1 MKVSKGDTAMRT
13 IKTSGTGILKKAA
26 AVLAIAALAVMTIP
40 FVTDGAGSYASDNT
54 MYTIN
59 YDVTVDVAENNSYDF
74 HEHLDMY
81 YVTAHHGIYRYI
93 PTQGQKLSGIKV
105 PGYDYEAYR
114 ESGYQVL
121 KIGSG
126 SYTLTGENP
135 YDIYYN
141 IAMYEDENNEK
152 DMLLLNLLPTDW
164 ETEIGMSKCVVNL
177 PKEADLS
184 KAKVYSG
191 SYGTDTNED
200 NAVLETSEDGKT
212 ITVTAHDIPAHHG
225 VTLQL
230 ELPQGYWEG
239 APEFGKLSIA
249 NMFLFLLG
257 PVGAILLWYL
267 FGRDKHMVKTLE
279 FYAPD
284 DLTPGEVGYL
294 VDGKVDKKDL
304 ISTIVY
310 LADKGYLEIEEI
322 SRKNF
327 RFIGIKDPGPEVP
340 DYVRKMYFGIFP
352 GEKRVRTSTQLASS
366 HTFGDRFVKAK
377 EKLEGMYEGNKAIIR
392 PDSRMARAGCSVAA
406 IVPSAAY
413 VTWAGVN
420 GDEMDL
426 FMLGWAA
433 VHILISVYL
442 MCSVYD
448 NVRGTSKVKTVL
460 KSLGAIWFFTVGV
473 GILPL
478 VSDAITLLSRP
489 QAMALVL
496 YLVIGTLVSMFFAV
510 IAIARTDA
518 YTDLLGRVLGFRDF
532 IKTAELDKL
541 NELVEE
547 DPGYFYHIMPYA
559 YVFGLSN
566 KWIKNFEDLPV
577 YAPDWYRGA
586 DRMDAF
592 DYYMM
597 GRMMSD
603 CNASVNNSIVIPSS
617 SGGSGGGWSSGG
629 SGGGSSWS
637 GGGGFSGGGF
647 SGGGSGG
654 GGGGG
659 W

>member
-1 MKVSKGDTAMRT
+1 MKKIRPLMARSFSL
-13 IKTSGTGILKKAA
+13 I
-26 AVLAIAALAVMTIP
+26 AIAALMALTVPVMLQC
-40 FVTDGAGSYASDNT
+40 GGSYASDNT

-59 YDVTVDVAENNSYDF
+59 YDVSVDVAKNNSYDF

-81 YVTAHHGIYRYI
+81 YVTAHHGIYRYL
-93 PTQGQKLSGIKV
+93 PMQGQKISGIKV
-105 PGYDYEAYR
+105 PGYQYETYTQ
-114 ESGYQVL
+114 SGYQVV

-135 YDIYYN
+135 YDILYN
-141 IAMYEDENNEK
+141 IAMYEDENDEK
-152 DMLLLNLLPTDW
+152 DMLLLNLIPTDW
-164 ETEIGMSKCVVNL
+164 ETDIGSSTCVVTL

-191 SYGTDTNED
+191 SYGTASNED
-200 NAVLETSEDGKT
+200 NAVLETGDDGKT
-212 ITVTAHDIPAHHG
+212 ITITAKDIPAHHG

-239 APEFGKLSIA
+239 APEFGRISIT

-257 PVGAILLWYL
+257 PVGAVLLWFLY
-267 FGRDKHMVKTLE
+267 GRDKHMVKTLE
-279 FYAPD
+279 FYPPD
-284 DLTPGEVGYL
+284 DLTPGEIGYL
-294 VDGKVDKKDL
+294 VDGRADKQDV

-310 LADKGYLEIEEI
+310 LADKGYIEIEEMD
-322 SRKNF
+322 RKQF
-327 RFIGIKDPGPEVP
+327 RFIALREPGAEVP
-340 DYVRKMYFGIFP
+340 HYVRLIYDGLFP
-352 GEKRVRTSTQLASS
+352 GEKTVRTSAQLGASTS
-366 HTFGDRFVKAK
+366 FGKKYQKSKAS
-377 EKLEGMYEGNKAIIR
+377 LEGMFKGSKAIVR
-392 PDSRMARAGCSVAA
+392 PDSQMARAVCSVAA

-413 VTWAGVN
+413 ITWAGVN
-420 GDEMDL
+420 GDEMGL
-426 FMLGWAA
+426 FLLFWSAI
-433 VHILISVYL
+433 HILLSVAL

-448 NVRGTSKVKTVL
+448 NIRSSSKVMSVI
-460 KSLGAIWFFTVGV
+460 KSLGAIWFFTMGV

-478 VSDAITLLSRP
+478 TSDALSLLSRP
-489 QAMALVL
+489 RALMLVM
-496 YLVIGTLVSMFFAV
+496 YLVTGTLICIFFAV
-510 IAIARTDA
+510 IAIAKTDT
-518 YTDLLGRVLGFRDF
+518 YTDLLGRILGFRDF

-547 DPGYFYHIMPYA
+547 DPQYFYHIMPYA

-566 KWIKNFEDLPV
+566 KWIKNFEDIPV
-577 YAPDWYRGA
+577 VTPDWYRGA
-586 DRMDAF
+586 RGFDRF

-603 CNASVNNSIVIPSS
+603 CSASVSNNIVIPAPSGG

-629 SGGGSSWS
+629 GGGWS

-647 SGGGSGG
+647 SGGGAGG

>member
-1 MKVSKGDTAMRT
+1 MKKKTFIGPIFYRTFALIAATAL
-13 IKTSGTGILKKAA
+13 I
-26 AVLAIAALAVMTIP
+26 VLAVPAVNT
-40 FVTDGAGSYASDNT
+40 GGGSYASDNT

-59 YDVTVDVAENNSYDF
+59 YDVTVDVAKNNSYDY

-81 YVTAHHGIYRYI
+81 YVTAHHGIYRYL
-93 PTQGQKLSGIKV
+93 PMQGQKISGVRV
-105 PGYDYEAYR
+105 PGYDYETYTQ
-114 ESGYQVL
+114 SGYKVL

-126 SYTLTGENP
+126 SYTLTGANP
-135 YDIYYN
+135 YDILYN

-152 DMLLLNLLPTDW
+152 DMLLLNLVPTDW
-164 ETEIGMSKCVVNL
+164 ETDIEASKCVINL

-200 NAVLETSEDGKT
+200 NAVLETGTDGKT
-212 ITVTAHDIPAHHG
+212 ITVTANNIPAHHG
-225 VTLQL
+225 ITLQL

-239 APEFGKLSIA
+239 APQFGKLSIT
-249 NMFLFLLG
+249 NMLLFLLG

-267 FGRDKHMVKTLE
+267 YGRDKHMVKTLE
-279 FYAPD
+279 FYPPD
-284 DLTPGEVGYL
+284 DLTPGEIGYL
-294 VDGKVDKKDL
+294 VDGRADKQDI

-310 LADKGYLEIEEI
+310 LADKGYIEIEEM
-322 SRKNF
+322 SRKKF
-327 RFIGIKDPGPEVP
+327 RFIGIREPGAEVP
-340 DYVRKMYFGIFP
+340 EYVRQIYAGLFP
-352 GEKRVRTSTQLASS
+352 GTKNVRTSDQIGSS
-366 HTFGDRFVKAK
+366 TTFGKKYLKSR
-377 EKLEGMYEGNKAIIR
+377 ELLEEMFKGSNAIVR
-392 PDSRMARAGCSVAA
+392 PDSRMARAACAVSA

-413 VTWAGVN
+413 ITWAGIN
-420 GDEMDL
+420 GDEMGGFLL
-426 FMLGWAA
+426 FWTAA
-433 VHILISVYL
+433 HILISVYL

-448 NVRGTSKVKTVL
+448 NIRGTSKVKTVL
-460 KSLGAIWFFTVGV
+460 KSLGAIWFFTMGV
-473 GILPL
+473 GILPIT
-478 VSDAITLLSRP
+478 SDALSLLARP
-489 QAMALVL
+489 RAIALVL
-496 YLVIGTLVSMFFAV
+496 YLIIGTLISMFFAV
-510 IAIARTDA
+510 IAIAKTDS

-547 DPGYFYHIMPYA
+547 DPQYFYHIMPYA

-566 KWIKNFEDLPV
+566 KWIKNFENLPV
-577 YAPDWYRGA
+577 VAPDWYRSPRGF
-586 DRMDAF
+586 DSF

-603 CNASVNNSIVIPSS
+603 CNASVGNSIVIPTSS
-617 SGGSGGGWSSGG
+617 YGGSGGSGGGWSSGG
-629 SGGGSSWS
+629 GGGSWS

-647 SGGGSGG
+647 SGGGAGG

>member
-1 MKVSKGDTAMRT
+1 MKR
-13 IKTSGTGILKKAA
+13 IKTRSTGILKRAA
-26 AVLAIAALAVMTIP
+26 AVLAIAAVAVMMIP
-40 FVTDGAGSYASDNT
+40 FATADTGSYASDNT

-59 YDVTVDVAENNSYDF
+59 YDVTVDVAKNNSYDY

-81 YVTAHHGIYRYI
+81 YVSAYHCIYRYI
-93 PTQGQKLSGIKV
+93 PMQGQKISHIKV
-105 PGYDYEAYR
+105 PGYDYEAYTQ
-114 ESGYQVL
+114 SGYQVL

-135 YDIYYN
+135 YDILYN
-141 IAMYEDENNEK
+141 IAMYEDENTEK
-152 DMLLLNLLPTDW
+152 DMLLLNLIPTDW
-164 ETEIGMSKCVVNL
+164 ETDIGSSKCVVNL

-191 SYGTDTNED
+191 SYGTASNED
-200 NAVLETSEDGKT
+200 NAVLETGSDGKT
-212 ITVTAHDIPAHHG
+212 ITITASDIPAHHG
-225 VTLQL
+225 ITLQL

-239 APEFGKLSIA
+239 APEFGKISIA
-249 NMFLFLLG
+249 TMFLFLLG
-257 PVGAILLWYL
+257 PVGAIMLWYL

-279 FYAPD
+279 FYPPD
-284 DLTPGEVGYL
+284 ELTPGEIGYL
-294 VDGKVDKKDL
+294 VDGRADKQDL

-322 SRKNF
+322 DRKNY
-327 RFIGIKDPGPEVP
+327 RFIGIQDPGTEVP
-340 DYVRKMYFGIFP
+340 EYVRKIYFGIFP
-352 GEKRVRTSTQLASS
+352 GEKRVRTSKQIASS
-366 HTFGDRFVKAK
+366 STFGNSYLKAK
-377 EKLEGMYEGNKAIIR
+377 EKLEKMFEGSRAIVR
-392 PDSRMARAGCSVAA
+392 PDSRMARAACSVAA

-413 VTWAGVN
+413 VTWGGIN
-420 GDEMDL
+420 GDEMGGTL
-426 FMLGWAA
+426 LGWAA

-448 NVRGTSKVKTVL
+448 NIRSSSKVKTVL
-460 KSLGAIWFFTVGV
+460 KSLGAIWFFTMGV

-478 VSDAITLLSRP
+478 TSDALSLLDRP
-489 QAMALVL
+489 KALALVM
-496 YLVIGTLVSMFFAV
+496 YLVVGTLISMFFAV
-510 IAIARTDA
+510 IAIARTDS
-518 YTDLLGRVLGFRDF
+518 YTDLLGRVLGFKDF
-532 IKTAELDKL
+532 IRTAELDKL

-547 DPGYFYHIMPYA
+547 DPAYFYHIMPYA
-559 YVFGLSN
+559 YVFGLSK

-577 YAPDWYRGA
+577 FAPDWYRSPRGF
-586 DRMDAF
+586 DSF

-603 CNASVNNSIVIPSS
+603 CNASISNSIVIPSS
-617 SGGSGGGWSSGG
+617 SGGGGGSWSSGG
-629 SGGGSSWS
+629 GGSWS

>member
-1 MKVSKGDTAMRT
+1 MKK
-13 IKTSGTGILKKAA
+13 KTGIRSLLGRMSALIAAAALLVLAAPIGLSGT
-26 AVLAIAALAVMTIP
+26 
-40 FVTDGAGSYASDNT
+40 DSYASDNT

-59 YDVTVDVAENNSYDF
+59 YDVTVDVAEDNSYNY

-81 YVTAHHGIYRYI
+81 YVTAHHGIYRYL
-93 PTQGQKLSGIKV
+93 PMQGQKISGIRV
-105 PGYDYEAYR
+105 PGYEYDVYTQ
-114 ESGYQVL
+114 SGYQVV

-135 YDIYYN
+135 YDIVYN
-141 IAMYEDENNEK
+141 IAMYEDENPDK

-164 ETEIGMSKCVVNL
+164 ETDIGASRCVINL
-177 PKEADLS
+177 PKKADLS

-191 SYGTDTNED
+191 SYGTTSNED

-212 ITVTAHDIPAHHG
+212 ITITAKDIPAHHG

-230 ELPQGYWEG
+230 ELPQGYWQG
-239 APEFGKLSIA
+239 APQFGRLTVS

-267 FGRDKHMVKTLE
+267 YGRDKHMVKTLE
-279 FYAPD
+279 FYPPD
-284 DLTPGEVGYL
+284 ELTPGEIGYL
-294 VDGKVDKKDL
+294 VDGRADKQDV

-310 LADKGYLEIEEI
+310 LADKGYIEIEEI
-322 SRKNF
+322 DRKRF
-327 RFIGIKDPGPEVP
+327 RFLAIRKPGPDVP
-340 DYVRKMYFGIFP
+340 QYVSKIYEGLFP
-352 GEKRVRTSTQLASS
+352 GKRTSTTSDQLASS
-366 HTFGDRFVKAK
+366 TSFGKKYLRSK
-377 EKLEGMYEGNKAIIR
+377 EQLEEMFSGNRAIIR
-392 PDSRMARAGCSVAA
+392 PDSRMARAACTVAA

-413 VTWAGVN
+413 VTWAGAN
-420 GDEMDL
+420 GDDL
-426 FMLGWAA
+426 GLYALFWTGA
-433 VHILISVYL
+433 HILISVAL

-448 NVRGTSKVKTVL
+448 NIRSASKVKTVL
-460 KSLGAIWFFTVGV
+460 KSLGAIWFFTMGV
-473 GILPL
+473 GFLPL
-478 VSDAITLLSRP
+478 ASDALSLLP
-489 QAMALVL
+489 KAKAMALVM
-496 YLVIGTLVSMFFAV
+496 YLVVGTLISMFFAV
-510 IAIARTDA
+510 IAVAKTDS

-547 DPGYFYHIMPYA
+547 DPQYFYHIMPYA

-577 YAPDWYRGA
+577 VAPEWYRGTRSF
-586 DRMDAF
+586 DSF

-603 CNASVNNSIVIPSS
+603 CSASVGSSIVIPSQSYGGS
-617 SGGSGGGWSSGG
+617 SGGGFSGGGG
-629 SGGGSSWS
+629 SWS

-647 SGGGSGG
+647 SGGGAGG

>member
-1 MKVSKGDTAMRT
+1 MKK
-13 IKTSGTGILKKAA
+13 KTGIRSLLGRMSALIAAAALLVLAAPIGLSGT
-26 AVLAIAALAVMTIP
+26 
-40 FVTDGAGSYASDNT
+40 DSYASDNT

-59 YDVTVDVAENNSYDF
+59 YDVTVDVAEDNSYNY

-81 YVTAHHGIYRYI
+81 YVTAHHGIYRYL
-93 PTQGQKLSGIKV
+93 PMQGQKISGIRV
-105 PGYDYEAYR
+105 PGYEYDVYTQ
-114 ESGYQVL
+114 SGYQVV

-135 YDIYYN
+135 YDIVYN
-141 IAMYEDENNEK
+141 IAMYEDENPDK

-164 ETEIGMSKCVVNL
+164 ETDIGASRCVINL
-177 PKEADLS
+177 PKKADLS

-191 SYGTDTNED
+191 SYGTTSNED

-212 ITVTAHDIPAHHG
+212 IMITAKDIPAHHG

-230 ELPQGYWEG
+230 ELPQGYWQG
-239 APEFGKLSIA
+239 APQFGRLTVS

-267 FGRDKHMVKTLE
+267 YGRDKHMVKTLE
-279 FYAPD
+279 FYPPD
-284 DLTPGEVGYL
+284 ELTPGEIGYL
-294 VDGKVDKKDL
+294 VDGRADKQDV

-310 LADKGYLEIEEI
+310 LADKGYIEIEEI
-322 SRKNF
+322 DRKRF
-327 RFIGIKDPGPEVP
+327 RFLAIRKPGPDVP
-340 DYVRKMYFGIFP
+340 QYVSKIYEGLFP
-352 GEKRVRTSTQLASS
+352 GKRTSTTSDQLASS
-366 HTFGDRFVKAK
+366 TSFGKKYLRSK
-377 EKLEGMYEGNKAIIR
+377 EQLEEMFSGNRAIIR
-392 PDSRMARAGCSVAA
+392 PDSRMARAACTVAA

-413 VTWAGVN
+413 VTWAGAN
-420 GDEMDL
+420 GDDL
-426 FMLGWAA
+426 GLYALFWTGA
-433 VHILISVYL
+433 HILISVAL

-448 NVRGTSKVKTVL
+448 NIRSASKVKTVL
-460 KSLGAIWFFTVGV
+460 KSLGAIWFFTMGV
-473 GILPL
+473 GFLPL
-478 VSDAITLLSRP
+478 ASDALSLLP
-489 QAMALVL
+489 KAKAMALVM
-496 YLVIGTLVSMFFAV
+496 YLVVGTLISMFFAV
-510 IAIARTDA
+510 IAVAKTDS

-547 DPGYFYHIMPYA
+547 DPQYFYHIMPYA

-566 KWIKNFEDLPV
+566 KWIKKFEDLPV
-577 YAPDWYRGA
+577 VAPEWYRGTRSF
-586 DRMDAF
+586 DSF

-603 CNASVNNSIVIPSS
+603 CSASVGSSIVIPSQSYGGS
-617 SGGSGGGWSSGG
+617 SGGGFSGGGG
-629 SGGGSSWS
+629 SWS

-647 SGGGSGG
+647 SGGGAGG

>member
-1 MKVSKGDTAMRT
+1 MKT
-13 IKTSGTGILKKAA
+13 INTHRTGIMKKAA
-26 AVLAIAALAVMTIP
+26 AVLAIAAVALMMMP
-40 FVTDGAGSYASDNT
+40 FVNSGAGSYASDNT
-54 MYTIN
+54 MYTLN
-59 YDVTVDVAENNSYDF
+59 YDVTVDVAKDNSYDY

-93 PTQGQKLSGIKV
+93 PMQGQKISRIKV
-105 PGYDYEAYR
+105 PGYDYETYR
-114 ESGYQVL
+114 QSGYEVI

-135 YDIYYN
+135 YDILYN

-152 DMLLLNLLPTDW
+152 DMLLLNLVPTDW
-164 ETEIGMSKCVVNL
+164 ETDIGSSKCVINL

-191 SYGTDTNED
+191 SYGTSSNED
-200 NAVLETSEDGKT
+200 NAVMKTGSDGKT
-212 ITVTAHDIPAHHG
+212 ITITAKDIPAHHG

-239 APEFGKLSIA
+239 APQFGTLSVA

-267 FGRDKHMVKTLE
+267 YGRDKHMVKTLE
-279 FYAPD
+279 FYPPD
-284 DLTPGEVGYL
+284 DLTPGEIGYL
-294 VDGKVDKKDL
+294 VDGRADKQDV

-310 LADKGYLEIEEI
+310 LADKGYIEIEEMD
-322 SRKNF
+322 RKQF
-327 RFIGIKDPGPEVP
+327 RFIAIREPGTEVP
-340 DYVRKMYFGIFP
+340 QYVRSIFDGLFP
-352 GEKRVRTSTQLASS
+352 GEKNVRTSAQLGSS
-366 HTFGDRFVKAK
+366 TTFGKKYLKSK
-377 EKLEGMYEGNKAIIR
+377 EQLENMFKGSRAITR
-392 PDSRMARAGCSVAA
+392 PDSVMARAACAVAS

-413 VTWAGVN
+413 ITWGKVN
-420 GDEMDL
+420 GDEMGGFLL
-426 FMLGWAA
+426 FWAA
-433 VHILISVYL
+433 AHILISIAL

-448 NVRGTSKVKTVL
+448 GIRSSRKVISVL
-460 KSLGAIWFFTVGV
+460 KCLGAIWFFTVGV

-478 VSDAITLLSRP
+478 TSDALSLLSRP
-489 QAMALVL
+489 KAMALVL
-496 YLVIGTLVSMFFAV
+496 YLVIGTLIGMFFTV
-510 IAIARTDA
+510 IAVAKTDS
-518 YTDLLGRVLGFRDF
+518 YTDLLGRILGFRDF
-532 IKTAELDKL
+532 IRTAELDKL

-547 DPGYFYHIMPYA
+547 DPQYFYHIMPYA

-577 YAPDWYRGA
+577 VTPTWYRGSRGF
-586 DRMDAF
+586 DSF

-603 CNASVNNSIVIPSS
+603 CSASVGNNIVIPSS
-617 SGGSGGGWSSGG
+617 SGGSGGGSWSSGG
-629 SGGGSSWS
+629 GGGWS

-647 SGGGSGG
+647 SGGGAGG

>member
-1 MKVSKGDTAMRT
+1 MKT
-13 IKTSGTGILKKAA
+13 IKTQFAGILKKGA
-26 AVLAIAALAVMTIP
+26 AVLAIAAVAVMMMP
-40 FVTDGAGSYASDNT
+40 FVNIDSDSYASDNT
-54 MYTIN
+54 MYTVN
-59 YDVTVDVAENNSYDF
+59 YDVTVDVAKNNSYGF

-93 PTQGQKLSGIKV
+93 PMQGQKISGIKV
-105 PGYDYEAYR
+105 PGYDYETYTQ
-114 ESGYQVL
+114 SGYHVV

-126 SYTLTGENP
+126 SYTLTGDNP
-135 YDIYYN
+135 YDIFYS
-141 IAMYEDENNEK
+141 ISMYEDENNEK
-152 DMLLLNLLPTDW
+152 DMLLLNLVPTDW
-164 ETEIGMSKCVVNL
+164 ETDIGSSKCVINL

-184 KAKVYSG
+184 KAKIYSG
-191 SYGTDTNED
+191 PYGTDTNED
-200 NAVLETSEDGKT
+200 NAVLETGNDGKT
-212 ITVTAHDIPAHHG
+212 ITVTAKDIPAHHG

-239 APEFGKLSIA
+239 APQFGKLSIV

-257 PVGAILLWYL
+257 PVGAILVWYL
-267 FGRDKHMVKTLE
+267 YGRDKHMVKTLE
-279 FYAPD
+279 FYPPD
-284 DLTPGEVGYL
+284 DLSPGEVGYL
-294 VDGKVDKKDL
+294 IDGRADKQDV

-310 LADKGYLEIEEI
+310 LADKGYIEIEEMD
-322 SRKNF
+322 RKKF
-327 RFIGIKDPGPEVP
+327 RFIGVREPGMEVP
-340 DYVRKMYFGIFP
+340 QYVRTVYEGIFP
-352 GEKRVRTSTQLASS
+352 GEKRVRTSDQLGSS
-366 HTFGDRFVKAK
+366 TTFGRKYQKSKEQLEKMFEGDR
-377 EKLEGMYEGNKAIIR
+377 AIVR
-392 PDSRMARAGCSVAA
+392 PDSRLARAICTVAA

-413 VTWAGVN
+413 ITWAGIN
-420 GDEMDL
+420 GDEMGG
-426 FMLGWAA
+426 FMLFWSAA
-433 VHILISVYL
+433 HILISVYL

-448 NVRGTSKVKTVL
+448 NIRSASKVKTVL
-460 KSLGAIWFFTVGV
+460 KSLGAIWFFTMGV

-478 VSDAITLLSRP
+478 TSDALSLLARP
-489 QAMALVL
+489 KAVALVM
-496 YLVIGTLVSMFFAV
+496 YLVIGTLISMFFAV
-510 IAIARTDA
+510 IAIAKTDS
-518 YTDLLGRVLGFRDF
+518 YTDLLGKILGFRDF

-547 DPGYFYHIMPYA
+547 DPQYFYHIMPYA

-577 YAPDWYRGA
+577 VTPDWYRGA
-586 DRMDAF
+586 RGFDRF

-603 CNASVNNSIVIPSS
+603 CSASVSNNIVIPTPSYGG

-629 SGGGSSWS
+629 GGWS

-647 SGGGSGG
+647 SGGGAGG